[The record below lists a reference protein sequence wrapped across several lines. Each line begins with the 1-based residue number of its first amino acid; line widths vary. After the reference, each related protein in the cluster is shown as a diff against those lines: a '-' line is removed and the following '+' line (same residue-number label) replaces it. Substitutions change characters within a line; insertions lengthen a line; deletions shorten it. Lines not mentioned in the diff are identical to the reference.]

1 MNTQTIHPTNHTARL
16 AGLLYLILIPVGF
29 FGTVYVSDI
38 LVVSGDIAT
47 TIQNIVAAESEFR
60 LSMASLFLMNII
72 SIAKALLLY
81 KLLKPLGKTIAT
93 FMAAFLLTAAAIS
106 MLNEVNYFVVLSL
119 SLVNTD
125 AVFAVEQMHYLVA
138 LFLDMREFGS
148 YIAVIFW
155 GLWLFPLGYLLLKA
169 DSLLPKIIGVTLII
183 AGTGYVFDSFVFFL
197 APHFLIPV
205 MSYTYF
211 GETLFGFWLLI
222 RGANIEPWKWQ
233 KATLVNMPLH

>member
-1 MNTQTIHPTNHTARL
+1 MTTQAIQRSDHTARL

-47 TIQNIVAAESEFR
+47 TIQNIVAADSAFR

-119 SLVNTD
+119 SLADTE
-125 AVFAVEQMHYLVA
+125 AVFTVEQLHYLVA
-138 LFLDMREFGS
+138 LFLDMRDFGS

-155 GLWLFPLGYLLLKA
+155 GLWLFPLGSLLFKA
-169 DSLLPKIIGVTLII
+169 DSLLPKIIGAMLII
-183 AGTGYVFDSFVFFL
+183 AGIGYVFDSFVFFI
-197 APHFLIPV
+197 APHLFISV
-205 MSYTYF
+205 VDYIYY
-211 GETLFGFWLLI
+211 GEVLFGFWLLI
-222 RGANIEPWKWQ
+222 RGANIQPWKWQ
-233 KATLVNMPLH
+233 KAAFAPAS